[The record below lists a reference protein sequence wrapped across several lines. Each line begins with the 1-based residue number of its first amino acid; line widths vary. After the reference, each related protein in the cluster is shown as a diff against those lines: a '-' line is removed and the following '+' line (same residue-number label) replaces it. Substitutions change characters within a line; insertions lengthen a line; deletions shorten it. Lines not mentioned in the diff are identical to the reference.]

1 MKLIVCANMFT
12 LTQMAYL
19 TENVGKEVKKTF
31 AIDMRKFE
39 QEIFKICDE
48 EEVLNITISGPMM
61 YTKGLEKKL
70 RQAELIRY
78 NQKKFNIQLIK

>member
-1 MKLIVCANMFT
+1 MKLIICANMFT

-19 TENVGKEVKKTF
+19 TEDVGEEVAKTF

-39 QEIFKICDE
+39 SEVFRLCDE
-48 EEVLNITISGPMM
+48 EEVTTIAISGPMM

-70 RQAELIRY
+70 RQAELVRY

>member
-1 MKLIVCANMFT
+1 MKLIICTNMFT

-19 TENVGKEVKKTF
+19 TQHDGEVAKTF

-39 QEIFKICDE
+39 NEVFRICDE
-48 EEVLNITISGPMM
+48 EKTTDIAISGPMM

-70 RQAELIRY
+70 RHAELIKY